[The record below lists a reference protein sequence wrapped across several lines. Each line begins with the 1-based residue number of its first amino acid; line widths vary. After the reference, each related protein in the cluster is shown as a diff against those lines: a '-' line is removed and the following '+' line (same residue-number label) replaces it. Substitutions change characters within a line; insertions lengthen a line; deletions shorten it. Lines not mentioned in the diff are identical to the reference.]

1 MQQSLDAP
9 RRVSIR
15 RDCLKK
21 YKKMKQD
28 IQNEL
33 DNLDANVCL
42 TYDLWTSIQNLGYM
56 VVTAHY
62 ITTDF
67 KINKKIISFKEV
79 KYPHSGFAVE
89 EALES
94 CLTEWG
100 IRNKVFTLTLDNAGN
115 NNAACDMF
123 IAAHKYELMLDSVH
137 FHVRCCAHILNILV
151 QDGMS
156 IIHEGIK
163 KIRELLKHIDSSP
176 SRIQAFN
183 KIAMVNGLP
192 RKRGIAL
199 NIPNH
204 RNSTYKMVCEAIQYE
219 TVLNSYA
226 NQHAE
231 ISPCEQKW
239 RQS

>member
-1 MQQSLDAP
+1 
-9 RRVSIR
+9 
-15 RDCLKK
+15 
-21 YKKMKQD
+21 MKQD

-33 DNLDANVCL
+33 DRLDSHVCL
-42 TYDLWTSIQNLGYM
+42 TSDLWTSIQNLGYM
-56 VVTAHY
+56 VATAHY
-62 ITTDF
+62 ITPDF

-79 KYPHSGFAVE
+79 KYPHSGFAIE

-123 IAAHKYELMLDSVH
+123 IAARKYELMLDGVH

-151 QDGMS
+151 QDGMA

-183 KIAMVNGLP
+183 EIAMVNGLP
-192 RKRGIAL
+192 RKCGIAL
-199 NIPNH
+199 DIPNH
-204 RNSTYKMVCEAIQYE
+204 WNSTY
-219 TVLNSYA
+219 
-226 NQHAE
+226 
-231 ISPCEQKW
+231 
-239 RQS
+239 